1 MVIQAIALLD
11 DLDKELNTYSMRV
24 KEWYGWHFPELQK
37 LIINNTT
44 FANVVLTIGM
54 RVNTSTC
61 DLTAHLPADLI
72 ASVVDASMVS
82 MGTEISTD
90 DLSNIHQLCNEIV
103 RIDKYRGEL
112 HTYLQNRMSAIAP
125 NLTQLVGDMVG
136 ARLISHAGK

>member
-1 MVIQAIALLD
+1 
-11 DLDKELNTYSMRV
+11 
-24 KEWYGWHFPELQK
+24 
-37 LIINNTT
+37 
-44 FANVVLTIGM
+44 
-54 RVNTSTC
+54 
-61 DLTAHLPADLI
+61 
-72 ASVVDASMVS
+72 MVS